1 MIQDS
6 NKLLKEVRQKEGEDD
21 EDLQPDGVIN
31 DEIVSMDAYQILKE
45 EFEKLQ
51 DQLEEEQNAHAELKK
66 QFTKID
72 EDIKLS
78 EERMKQA
85 TEEREK
91 IDLA

>member
-51 DQLEEEQNAHAELKK
+51 DQLEEEQNAPLGHPRAHRHGLY
-66 QFTKID
+66 ID
-72 EDIKLS
+72 GTGVQYILY
-78 EERMKQA
+78 
-85 TEEREK
+85 
-91 IDLA
+91 I